1 MTFAFFADN
10 MADDTLRHTV
20 AITSP
25 AGFHMRPM
33 AAFAETANRFPCLVN
48 VLRAGKEPV
57 NGKSMLGLMGLNAPP
72 GTELVIEVAGPN
84 AAEAL
89 QALMQV
95 FERDFDEE

>member
-1 MTFAFFADN
+1 MTG
-10 MADDTLRHTV
+10 DTLRHTV

-33 AAFAETANRFPCLVN
+33 AAFAEAANRFPCNVT
-48 VLRAGKEPV
+48 VLRDGKEPV

-72 GTELVIEVAGPN
+72 GTELLIEVAGPH
-84 AAEAL
+84 ADEAL

-95 FERDFDEE
+95 FEHNFDEE